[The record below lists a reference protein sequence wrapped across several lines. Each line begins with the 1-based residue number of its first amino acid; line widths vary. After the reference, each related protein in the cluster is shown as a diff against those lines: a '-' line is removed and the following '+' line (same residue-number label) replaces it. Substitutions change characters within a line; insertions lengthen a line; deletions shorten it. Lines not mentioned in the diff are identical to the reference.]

1 MCGFQRW
8 RRDATGSSTDCCVS
22 NAPVPHIHGMFRT
35 VTMILL
41 LVGALPAAE
50 HPNILLICADD
61 LKPLLGCYGDAT
73 VKTPNI
79 DRLAKRGLRFER
91 AYCNQA
97 VCAPSRHALMLGL
110 RPQTLGIY
118 DLATR
123 FRPVVPDAVSW
134 SQHFM
139 ANGYRAEAMGKIY
152 HTGHG
157 NGDDGVSWSV
167 APWPTGGNGIA
178 QYHVDANKPQA
189 ADGRGAAY
197 ESADVPDDAYADGA
211 IATKAEARI
220 KALKETGKPW
230 FLAVGFIKPHLPF
243 CAPKR
248 YWDLYQR
255 SAFTVPPRTVPV
267 GSPSYA
273 PQFGGELRQ
282 YAGIPATG
290 DIDDGLSLSLI
301 HGYHAT
307 VSYMD
312 AQFGKVLDAL
322 DASGQAD
329 DTIVIL
335 WGDHG
340 FHLGDHGMWCK
351 HTNYEQAAHIPLIIA
366 GPGVRAG
373 STTTALI
380 ETVDIYPTISAFAGL
395 PAPAKVDGLSQVE
408 VLRGAVGTRD
418 HVIHVYPRGKRIGR
432 AIRTARWRLVEW
444 KEPGAPSDKADL
456 ELYDYQSDPL
466 ERQNLAA
473 SNPAVIAE
481 LRAILARHPEAK
493 PQVKQ

>member
-1 MCGFQRW
+1 MLRSF
-8 RRDATGSSTDCCVS
+8 
-22 NAPVPHIHGMFRT
+22 
-35 VTMILL
+35 L
-41 LVGALPAAE
+41 LVLCLMIVAPCAE
-50 HPNILLICADD
+50 RPNVLLICVDD

-73 VKTPNI
+73 VKTPHI
-79 DRLAKRGLRFER
+79 DRLAKGGLRFER

-134 SQHFM
+134 SQHFL
-139 ANGYRAEAMGKIY
+139 AHGYRAEAMGKIY

-157 NGDDGVSWSV
+157 NGDDPASWSV
-167 APWPTGGNGIA
+167 PLWPTGGKGIA
-178 QYHVDANKPQA
+178 QYHIDANKPQT

-197 ESADVPDDAYADGA
+197 ESADVADDAYVDGA
-211 IATKAEARI
+211 IAAKAAVRLA
-220 KALKETGKPW
+220 ALKETGKPW
-230 FLAVGFIKPHLPF
+230 FLGVGFIKPHLPF

-255 SAFTVPPRTVPV
+255 SAFTVPPRTVPA
-267 GSPSYA
+267 GAPSYA

-282 YAGIPATG
+282 YAGIPAKG
-290 DIDDGLSLSLI
+290 DIDDALSLALI

-312 AQFGKVLDAL
+312 AQVGKVLDAL

-329 DTIVIL
+329 NTVIVF

-351 HTNYEQAAHIPLIIA
+351 HTNYEQAARIPLIIT
-366 GPGVRAG
+366 GPGIKAG
-373 STTTALI
+373 STTALI
-380 ETVDIYPTISAFAGL
+380 ETVDLYPTISAFAGL
-395 PAPAKVDGLSQVE
+395 PAPVKVDGLSQAE
-408 VLRGAVGTRD
+408 VLRGAVGIRD

-432 AIRTARWRLVEW
+432 AIRTERWRLVEW
-444 KEPGAPSDKADL
+444 KEPAAPSASAEM
-456 ELYDYQSDPL
+456 ELYDYQDDPL
-466 ERQNLAA
+466 ETRNLAA
-473 SNPAVIAE
+473 GKPEMVAD
-481 LRAILARHPEAK
+481 LRAILAKHPEAK
-493 PQVKQ
+493 PQVKGGK